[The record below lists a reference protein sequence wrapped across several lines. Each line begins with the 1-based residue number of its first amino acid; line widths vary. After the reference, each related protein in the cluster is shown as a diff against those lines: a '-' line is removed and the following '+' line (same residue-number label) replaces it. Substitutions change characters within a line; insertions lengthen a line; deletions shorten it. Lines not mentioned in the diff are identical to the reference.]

1 MASMAIYENE
11 NMLGEEEVGGEA
23 IKCKD
28 LAMMIAELDVSS
40 A

>member
-1 MASMAIYENE
+1 MATSKCE
-11 NMLGEEEVGGEA
+11 NMLGEEEVGGEP

-28 LAMMIAELDVSS
+28 LAMVMTELKVSS